1 MARFTALPAG
11 ASPSHLGLKPHTS
24 LSNIHTTSSNP
35 LKEASFRPT
44 FNRIQPTSK
53 KCMGFPRYF
62 GKVLGFMTC
71 PVGK

>member
-35 LKEASFRPT
+35 LNRALKRVV

-53 KCMGFPRYF
+53 ERGLSALSKA
-62 GKVLGFMTC
+62 
-71 PVGK
+71 